1 MMYYPVYFLLYALSL
16 LPMRILYLLSDLAY
30 LLLYYVT
37 GYRKKVVMENLATA
51 FPDHTWQQ
59 NKQIAREFYRNF
71 TDNFIETLKLLS
83 ASKAFLTR
91 HFIVDNP
98 ELFEAYFQ
106 QGRKCQLHLG
116 HSFNW
121 EFANTVMPFY
131 TSYTFL
137 VVYMPVENKLFN
149 RLLLRL
155 RSRTGTALL
164 PATGL
169 SRAIIPF
176 RNRQY
181 MLTLVA
187 DQAPGNLAKS
197 FWLPFFNRP
206 TPFMQ
211 GPERGARIADIPVLF
226 ASIYKTGRG
235 YYHARLERA
244 ADHPSGLPEGA
255 LTRMFIDFLERS
267 IRQQPSMYLWTHRR
281 WKHDWKDQYASLWI
295 GPPAERPGSRDTR

>member
-187 DQAPGNLAKS
+187 DQAPGLYAGSGK
-197 FWLPFFNRP
+197 
-206 TPFMQ
+206 
-211 GPERGARIADIPVLF
+211 GCADC
-226 ASIYKTGRG
+226 G
-235 YYHARLERA
+235 
-244 ADHPSGLPEGA
+244 HP
-255 LTRMFIDFLERS
+255 RVVC
-267 IRQQPSMYLWTHRR
+267 QYL
-281 WKHDWKDQYASLWI
+281 
-295 GPPAERPGSRDTR
+295 